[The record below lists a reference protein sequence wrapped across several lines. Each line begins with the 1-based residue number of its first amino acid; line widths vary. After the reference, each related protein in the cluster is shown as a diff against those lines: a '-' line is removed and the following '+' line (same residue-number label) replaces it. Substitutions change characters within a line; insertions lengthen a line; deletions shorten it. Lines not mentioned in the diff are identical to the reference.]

1 MDQRLIDA
9 NKLNKKK
16 KYQFQTEK
24 GISPKTEWFIK
35 AEDLFDAETV
45 LTLPKNPTNGDMIKA
60 MFPNAEIFRR
70 EEYGYQY
77 VFVTIQ
83 DMGNSWKIRGEWWD
97 APYGEKGETK

>member
-9 NKLNKKK
+9 NKIEYENIYIYPTDDRNYKECVGKSAK
-16 KYQFQTEK
+16 IRE
-24 GISPKTEWFIK
+24 
-35 AEDLFDAETV
+35 ADTV
-45 LTLPKNPTNGDMIKA
+45 LTIPENPTNGDMIKA

-77 VFVTIQ
+77 VFVTIL

-97 APYGEKGETK
+97 AEYKGGN